1 MQWIVSIVFVL
12 GAVAGMSAACAHPG
26 LETKEAK
33 IGASYKAVIKIPHG
47 CQTSATTKVRVQIPE
62 GVIAVKPMP
71 KPGWIIAMVRGPYA
85 QSYPYYH
92 GAVLTEGVREI
103 VWSGSLPD
111 DHFDEFVF
119 SGFLADS
126 LQADTMLYF
135 PIYQDCEKGSHAWIE
150 VPAAGQSAQQLASPA
165 VAVKLLASDKKA
177 TTYKIGGLVVAAPWA
192 RATPAG
198 VPVAAGYLRVTNTGA
213 APDRLIGGSLAVAVG
228 VEVHETQMV
237 GDVAKMRRMDKGV
250 EIKPGQTVELA
261 PHGFH
266 LMLVGLK
273 QALQEGDVVQGTL
286 VFERAG
292 TLALA
297 YRVRAAVSP
306 AGTHTHH

>member
-71 KPGWIIAMVRGPYA
+71 KPGWTIAMVRGPYA

-119 SGFLADS
+119 SGF
-126 LQADTMLYF
+126 
-135 PIYQDCEKGSHAWIE
+135 PG
-150 VPAAGQSAQQLASPA
+150 GQLAGRHDA
-165 VAVKLLASDKKA
+165 VFPDLPGLREGLACVDRGA
-177 TTYKIGGLVVAAPWA
+177 GGRPERAAACLAGRRCEAA
-192 RATPAG
+192 R
-198 VPVAAGYLRVTNTGA
+198 
-213 APDRLIGGSLAVAVG
+213 VG
-228 VEVHETQMV
+228 
-237 GDVAKMRRMDKGV
+237 
-250 EIKPGQTVELA
+250 
-261 PHGFH
+261 
-266 LMLVGLK
+266 
-273 QALQEGDVVQGTL
+273 QEGDDL
-286 VFERAG
+286 
-292 TLALA
+292 
-297 YRVRAAVSP
+297 
-306 AGTHTHH
+306 